1 RDAGRGGQPA
11 AAPARRGDLR
21 GHRFRRT
28 TRSQAGQPAR
38 ADRCACGGARR
49 ARAGNPHRTSLRRT
63 ATGAEYLPGHTRNAA
78 AGTGHHRP
86 CAHRPAAGGGA
97 AAQPGGAGA
106 AGLSG
111 TAGMSLLRRERNVL
125 PGFGLTLGFTS
136 FFLCAIVLLPLTA
149 LVMKGAGMDLARFL
163 AVVTDARAV
172 ASYRLSF
179 GSALIAASIN
189 LVFGFIVAWVLVRYR
204 FPGRRIVDAIIDMP
218 FALPTAVSG
227 IALTAVFAGNGWI
240 GQYLEPLG
248 IQVAYTQL
256 GTTLAR
262 PLIGMP
268 FVVRAIQ
275 PALQEL
281 PKDVEEVAATLGA
294 SPLYTFRRVILPAL
308 LPAVLTGFALAFA
321 RGVGEYGSVI
331 FIAGNI
337 PMQTEITPL
346 LIVIRLEEY
355 DYAAAAALG
364 CVMLAISF
372 LMLLAINLLQQWGRK
387 RAHRVRA

>member
-1 RDAGRGGQPA
+1 MS
-11 AAPARRGDLR
+11 LR
-21 GHRFRRT
+21 GE
-28 TRSQAGQPAR
+28 RS
-38 ADRCACGGARR
+38 
-49 ARAGNPHRTSLRRT
+49 
-63 ATGAEYLPGHTRNAA
+63 
-78 AGTGHHRP
+78 
-86 CAHRPAAGGGA
+86 
-97 AAQPGGAGA
+97 
-106 AGLSG
+106 
-111 TAGMSLLRRERNVL
+111 VL

-136 FFLCAIVLLPLTA
+136 FFLTAIVLLPLTA
-149 LVMKGAGMDLARFL
+149 LVMKGAGMSLERFID
-163 AVVTDARAV
+163 VVTDPRAV

-179 GSALIAASIN
+179 GAALVAAGIN

-204 FPGRRIVDAIIDMP
+204 FPGRRLVDAIIDMP

-227 IALTAVFAGNGWI
+227 IALTAVFANNGWI

-248 IQVAYTQL
+248 IKVAYTQL
-256 GTTLAR
+256 GITIALT
-262 PLIGMP
+262 LIGMP

-281 PKDVEEVAATLGA
+281 PKDVEEVSSTLGA
-294 SPLYTFRRVILPAL
+294 GPFYTFRRVILPAL
-308 LPAVLTGFALAFA
+308 MPAILTGFALAFA

-346 LIVIRLEEY
+346 LIIIRLEEY

-372 LMLLAINLLQQWGRK
+372 VMLLAINLIQQWGRSRTHGA
-387 RAHRVRA
+387 RA